1 MYWKLRLLLF
11 FVGDDGGPTATEL
24 MRLLDQCDLSSSRCS
39 TPCISPSPSLLI
51 GPGLLP
57 LGARL
62 RSSLLQSSLH
72 SGVLALNPDCG
83 NEEQSIPDEVR
94 LLLLNFTDGC

>member
-1 MYWKLRLLLF
+1 
-11 FVGDDGGPTATEL
+11 